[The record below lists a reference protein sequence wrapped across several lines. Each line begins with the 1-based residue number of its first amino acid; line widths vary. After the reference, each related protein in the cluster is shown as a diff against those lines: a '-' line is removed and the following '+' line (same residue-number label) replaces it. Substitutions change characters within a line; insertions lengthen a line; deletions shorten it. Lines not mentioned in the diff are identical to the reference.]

1 MNFSLNPFINEF
13 DSISSP
19 SDLYS
24 SNDDI
29 SEVFLDILFQ
39 DKQDVNEN
47 NIKIRLEPF
56 FKVEKDKIS
65 NDRKRGR
72 RKKQN
77 KSLNPFETREIKRI
91 HGNKSFDNLERKIQ
105 VDYIKFIINF

>member
-56 FKVEKDKIS
+56 FKVEKDHTSQNFRENFKLV
-65 NDRKRGR
+65 
-72 RKKQN
+72 KKVFLD
-77 KSLNPFETREIKRI
+77 KLF
-91 HGNKSFDNLERKIQ
+91 LAM
-105 VDYIKFIINF
+105 V

>member
-1 MNFSLNPFINEF
+1 MNFSLNPFENEF

-24 SNDDI
+24 SNDEI

-56 FKVEKDKIS
+56 FKVEKDKII
-65 NDRKRGR
+65 NERGR
-72 RKKQN
+72 KKNQN
-77 KSLNPFETREIKRI
+77 K
-91 HGNKSFDNLERKIQ
+91 
-105 VDYIKFIINF
+105 